1 MYRTK
6 AFAIIEFFSLPKGK
20 SMNNK
25 VFFSG
30 VAILGFVALVS
41 GLSYVKYYNLGNDLE
56 TNIKTLH
63 TNLKNI
69 SGTCE
74 NKILDMAQVPA
85 MYRDDLSAIIKSEME
100 GRYSGDRGQLASF
113 IKERSLNYD
122 SSLYTNIQNEITACA
137 NSFKSAQ
144 AHFID
149 NKGVYVKELGSFWG
163 GKFLRLAGY
172 PTINLDDYNIVVAQE
187 TDKIFKEG
195 KRGPLQLR

>member
-1 MYRTK
+1 
-6 AFAIIEFFSLPKGK
+6 
-20 SMNNK
+20 MNNK
-25 VFFSG
+25 VFLSAVAVMG
-30 VAILGFVALVS
+30 VMALI
-41 GLSYVKYYNLGNDLE
+41 GGISYVKYYNLGNELE

-85 MYRDDLSAIIKSEME
+85 MYRDDLGAIIKSEME
-100 GRYSGDRGQLASF
+100 GRYSGNRGEVVSM
-113 IKERSLNYD
+113 IKERALNYD

-144 AHFID
+144 THFID
-149 NKGVYVKELGSFWG
+149 NKGVYVKELGNFWS
-163 GKFLRLAGY
+163 GKFLSMAGY
-172 PTINLDDYNIVVAQE
+172 PKINLDEYNIVVAQE